1 MKHTPVS
8 KMRGIVE
15 MAVIDRYKRLHGD
28 PPFNPGTLSIEDYV
42 KKLTDEEL
50 LWVFDSQ
57 SCQEYR

>member
-1 MKHTPVS
+1 
-8 KMRGIVE
+8 